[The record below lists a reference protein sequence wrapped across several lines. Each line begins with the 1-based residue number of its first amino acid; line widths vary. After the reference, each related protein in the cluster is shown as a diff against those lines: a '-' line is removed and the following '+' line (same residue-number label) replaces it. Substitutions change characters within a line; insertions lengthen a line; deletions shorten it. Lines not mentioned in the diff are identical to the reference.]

1 MRKNPTALETLRNRM
16 AEYDNV
22 DGEIDNEEDELE
34 ANDESMG
41 DMGAIVW
48 PSIAEKTVK
57 ASGPATG
64 ANQGADKKKSQP
76 PARFIDL
83 NALVDGEVGLAG

>member
-1 MRKNPTALETLRNRM
+1 M

-22 DGEIDNEEDELE
+22 VEDEEDELE
-34 ANDESMG
+34 ANDESIG

-57 ASGPATG
+57 ASGLQA
-64 ANQGADKKKSQP
+64 
-76 PARFIDL
+76 
-83 NALVDGEVGLAG
+83 

>member
-22 DGEIDNEEDELE
+22 VGEIDNEEDELE
-34 ANDESMG
+34 ANNESIG

-64 ANQGADKKKSQP
+64 ANQGADKKKS
-76 PARFIDL
+76 
-83 NALVDGEVGLAG
+83 

>member
-22 DGEIDNEEDELE
+22 VGETDNEEDDIE

-41 DMGAIVW
+41 DIGAIVW

-57 ASGPATG
+57 APGPVSN
-64 ANQGADKKKSQP
+64 ANQGADKKKS
-76 PARFIDL
+76 
-83 NALVDGEVGLAG
+83 